1 MLVENSQKPTASRAV
16 LFGIIGGIIGSI
28 AMIGPKMISNIQ
40 LEMPYNVN
48 WIVFGIV
55 FGAEQP
61 NAFAIGLGM
70 HIVTGI
76 IIGAIFGI
84 ITGKITKLRI
94 NKISRGI
101 VFGIITGLIVFGVFF
116 IPMLQNVL
124 APNLMELMMG
134 MNPNASPDMI
144 KQKMQTKL
152 PTVIQT
158 SLGLHILFG
167 AVLGVVTSSLTQR
180 LQYQTKK

>member
-16 LFGIIGGIIGSI
+16 LFGIIGGIIGSL

-61 NAFAIGLGM
+61 NAFAIGLGL

-76 IIGAIFGI
+76 IVGAIFGI

-94 NKISRGI
+94 NKIYRGI

-134 MNPNASPDMI
+134 MNPNAPPDMI

-167 AVLGVVTSSLTQR
+167 AVLGVVASSLTLR
-180 LQYQTKK
+180 LRS

>member
-1 MLVENSQKPTASRAV
+1 MENIQKHSASKVV
-16 LFGIIGGIIGSI
+16 LFGIVGGIIGSL
-28 AMIGPKMISNIQ
+28 AMIGPKMLSNIQ

-55 FGAEQP
+55 FGADQP
-61 NAFAIGLGM
+61 NAFAVGLGI
-70 HIVTGI
+70 HVVTGI

-101 VFGIITGLIVFGVFF
+101 IFGIITGLIVFGVFF
-116 IPMLQNVL
+116 IPMLENVL
-124 APNLMELMMG
+124 APNLMKLMMS
-134 MNPNASPDMI
+134 MNPDSPMDML

-152 PTVIQT
+152 PTVIQS

-167 AVLGVVTSSLTQR
+167 VVLGSVTSLLTR
-180 LQYQTKK
+180 SKS

>member
-1 MLVENSQKPTASRAV
+1 M
-16 LFGIIGGIIGSI
+16 LFGIVGGIIGSL

-48 WIVFGIV
+48 WVVFGIV
-55 FGAEQP
+55 FGANQP
-61 NAFAIGLGM
+61 NAFAIGLGI
-70 HIVTGI
+70 HVVTGI

-101 VFGIITGLIVFGVFF
+101 VFGIITGLVVFGVFF
-116 IPMLQNVL
+116 IPMLENVL
-124 APNLMELMMG
+124 APNLLKLMMN
-134 MNPNASPDMI
+134 MNPDAPIDML

-152 PTVIQT
+152 PTVIHT
-158 SLGLHILFG
+158 S
-167 AVLGVVTSSLTQR
+167 
-180 LQYQTKK
+180 

>member
-1 MLVENSQKPTASRAV
+1 
-16 LFGIIGGIIGSI
+16 
-28 AMIGPKMISNIQ
+28 
-40 LEMPYNVN
+40 
-48 WIVFGIV
+48 
-55 FGAEQP
+55 
-61 NAFAIGLGM
+61 M

-134 MNPNASPDMI
+134 MNPNAPPDMI

>member
-1 MLVENSQKPTASRAV
+1 METTQKPPSSMAV
-16 LFGIIGGIIGSI
+16 LFGIIGGIIGSL

-55 FGAEQP
+55 FGADQP
-61 NAFAIGLGM
+61 NAFAVGLGI

-101 VFGIITGLIVFGVFF
+101 VLGIITGLIVFGIFF
-116 IPMLQNVL
+116 MPMLQNVL
-124 APNLMELMMG
+124 APNLMELMMS
-134 MNPNASPDMI
+134 MNPNATQDMI

-152 PTVIQT
+152 PTVMQT

-167 AVLGVVTSSLTQR
+167 AVLGVVASSLTSRYRIHQ
-180 LQYQTKK
+180 

>member
-16 LFGIIGGIIGSI
+16 LFGIIGGIIGSL

-55 FGAEQP
+55 FGADQP

-76 IIGAIFGI
+76 IVGAIFGI

-134 MNPNASPDMI
+134 MNPNAPPDMI

-167 AVLGVVTSSLTQR
+167 AVLGVVASSLTQR
-180 LQYQTKK
+180 LRS

>member
-16 LFGIIGGIIGSI
+16 LFGIIGGIIGSL

-61 NAFAIGLGM
+61 NAFAVGLGM

-76 IIGAIFGI
+76 IVGAIFGI

-134 MNPNASPDMI
+134 MNPNAPPDMI

-167 AVLGVVTSSLTQR
+167 AVLGVVASSLTQR
-180 LQYQTKK
+180 LRF

>member
-16 LFGIIGGIIGSI
+16 LFGIIGGIIGSL

-76 IIGAIFGI
+76 IVGAIFGI

-134 MNPNASPDMI
+134 MNPNAPPDMI

-167 AVLGVVTSSLTQR
+167 AVLGVVASSLTQR
-180 LQYQTKK
+180 LRS

>member
-16 LFGIIGGIIGSI
+16 LFGIIGGIIGSLV
-28 AMIGPKMISNIQ
+28 MIGPKMISNIQ

-76 IIGAIFGI
+76 IVGAIFGI
-84 ITGKITKLRI
+84 ITGKINKLRI

-134 MNPNASPDMI
+134 MNPNAPPDMI

-167 AVLGVVTSSLTQR
+167 AVLGVVASSLTQR
-180 LQYQTKK
+180 LRS

>member
-1 MLVENSQKPTASRAV
+1 METTQKSQSSRAIF
-16 LFGIIGGIIGSI
+16 FGIIGGIVGSL

-55 FGAEQP
+55 FGADQP
-61 NAFAIGLGM
+61 NAFAVGLGI

-94 NKISRGI
+94 NKTLLISYDS
-101 VFGIITGLIVFGVFF
+101 VY
-116 IPMLQNVL
+116 
-124 APNLMELMMG
+124 MMK
-134 MNPNASPDMI
+134 I
-144 KQKMQTKL
+144 
-152 PTVIQT
+152 
-158 SLGLHILFG
+158 F
-167 AVLGVVTSSLTQR
+167 R
-180 LQYQTKK
+180 

>member
-1 MLVENSQKPTASRAV
+1 MLVENSQKPAASRAI
-16 LFGIIGGIIGSI
+16 LFGIIGGIIGSL
-28 AMIGPKMISNIQ
+28 AMIGPKMISNMQ

-61 NAFAIGLGM
+61 NAFAVGLGM

-76 IIGAIFGI
+76 IVGAIFGI

-134 MNPNASPDMI
+134 MNPSAPPDMI
-144 KQKMQTKL
+144 KQKMQIKL

-167 AVLGVVTSSLTQR
+167 AVLGVVASSLTLR
-180 LQYQTKK
+180 LRS

>member
-1 MLVENSQKPTASRAV
+1 MENIQKPTVSKAV
-16 LFGIIGGIIGSI
+16 LFGIAGGIIGSL
-28 AMIGPKMISNIQ
+28 AMIAPKMISNIQ

-55 FGAEQP
+55 FGADQP
-61 NAFAIGLGM
+61 NAFSVGLGI
-70 HIVTGI
+70 HVVTGI

-101 VFGIITGLIVFGVFF
+101 VLGIITGLIVFGVFF
-116 IPMLQNVL
+116 MPMLENVL
-124 APNLMELMMG
+124 APNLMKLMMG
-134 MNPNASPDMI
+134 MNPDAPIDML

-167 AVLGVVTSSLTQR
+167 IVLGSVASLLTR
-180 LQYQTKK
+180 SKS

>member
-16 LFGIIGGIIGSI
+16 LFGIIGGIIGSL

-61 NAFAIGLGM
+61 NAFAVGLGM

-76 IIGAIFGI
+76 IVGAIFGI

-134 MNPNASPDMI
+134 MNPNAPPDMI

-167 AVLGVVTSSLTQR
+167 AVLGVVASSLTQR
-180 LQYQTKK
+180 LRS

>member
-1 MLVENSQKPTASRAV
+1 MENIQKPIASKAV
-16 LFGIIGGIIGSI
+16 LFGIVGGIIGSL
-28 AMIGPKMISNIQ
+28 AMIAPKMISNIQ

-55 FGAEQP
+55 FGADKT
-61 NAFAIGLGM
+61 NAFAVGLAI
-70 HIVTGI
+70 HIITGI

-94 NKISRGI
+94 NKISRGM
-101 VFGIITGLIVFGVFF
+101 VLGIITGVIVFGVFF
-116 IPMLQNVL
+116 MPMLENVL
-124 APNLMELMMG
+124 APNLMKLMMG
-134 MNPNASPDMI
+134 MNPDAPIDML

-167 AVLGVVTSSLTQR
+167 AVLGTTSSLLTLR
-180 LQYQTKK
+180 SRTK

>member
-1 MLVENSQKPTASRAV
+1 LENIQKPTVPRAV
-16 LFGIIGGIIGSI
+16 LFGIVGGIIGSLTMI
-28 AMIGPKMISNIQ
+28 APKMISNIQ

-55 FGAEQP
+55 FGADQP
-61 NAFAIGLGM
+61 NAFAVGLGI
-70 HIVTGI
+70 HVVTGI

-94 NKISRGI
+94 NKISRGVI
-101 VFGIITGLIVFGVFF
+101 FGIITGLVVFGVFF
-116 IPMLQNVL
+116 MPMLENVL
-124 APNLMELMMG
+124 APNLMKLMMG
-134 MNPNASPDMI
+134 MNPDAPIDML

-167 AVLGVVTSSLTQR
+167 IVLGTVSSVLTSRALP
-180 LQYQTKK
+180 KEK

>member
-16 LFGIIGGIIGSI
+16 LFGIIGGIIGSL

-70 HIVTGI
+70 HIVTGVI
-76 IIGAIFGI
+76 VGAIFGI

-134 MNPNASPDMI
+134 MNPNAPQDMI

-167 AVLGVVTSSLTQR
+167 AVLGVVASSLTQR
-180 LQYQTKK
+180 LRS

>member
-1 MLVENSQKPTASRAV
+1 MENTQKPTASKAI
-16 LFGIIGGIIGSI
+16 LFGIIGGIVGSL

-55 FGAEQP
+55 FGADQP
-61 NAFAIGLGM
+61 NTFAVGLGM

-76 IIGAIFGI
+76 IVGAIFGI
-84 ITGKITKLRI
+84 ITVKTTKLRI
-94 NKISRGI
+94 NKMTRGI
-101 VFGIITGLIVFGVFF
+101 GFGIATGLIVFVIFF
-116 IPMLQNVL
+116 MPMLQNVL
-124 APNLMELMMG
+124 APNLMKLMMK
-134 MNPNASPDMI
+134 MNPEAPQDMI

-167 AVLGVVTSSLTQR
+167 IVLGTVSSVLTSR
-180 LQYQTKK
+180 AINI

>member
-1 MLVENSQKPTASRAV
+1 MLVENTQKPTSSRVV
-16 LFGIIGGIIGSI
+16 LFGIIGGIIGSL

-55 FGAEQP
+55 FGAKQP
-61 NAFAIGLGM
+61 NAFAVGLGI

-94 NKISRGI
+94 NKISRG
-101 VFGIITGLIVFGVFF
+101 VVLGIIAGLIVFGVFF
-116 IPMLQNVL
+116 MPMLQNVL
-124 APNLMELMMG
+124 APNLMKLMMG
-134 MNPNASPDMI
+134 MNPDATQDMI

-167 AVLGVVTSSLTQR
+167 AVLGVVASFLTQR
-180 LQYQTKK
+180 LRS

>member
-16 LFGIIGGIIGSI
+16 LFGIIGGIIGSL
-28 AMIGPKMISNIQ
+28 AMIGPKMVSNIQ

-61 NAFAIGLGM
+61 NAFAVGLGM

-76 IIGAIFGI
+76 IVGAIFGI

-94 NKISRGI
+94 NKISRGM

-124 APNLMELMMG
+124 APNLMELMMD
-134 MNPNASPDMI
+134 MNPNAPPDMI

-167 AVLGVVTSSLTQR
+167 TVLGVVASFLTQKLR
-180 LQYQTKK
+180 S

>member
-1 MLVENSQKPTASRAV
+1 VETTQKPPASMAV
-16 LFGIIGGIIGSI
+16 LFGIIGGIVGSL

-55 FGAEQP
+55 FGADQP
-61 NAFAIGLGM
+61 NAFAIGLGI
-70 HIVTGI
+70 HIMTGVI
-76 IIGAIFGI
+76 VGAIFGI

-94 NKISRGI
+94 NKISRGAI
-101 VFGIITGLIVFGVFF
+101 LGIITGLIVFGVFF
-116 IPMLQNVL
+116 MPMLQNVL
-124 APNLMELMMG
+124 APNLMQLMMG
-134 MNPNASPDMI
+134 MNPDATQDMI

-167 AVLGVVTSSLTQR
+167 VVLGVVTSSLTSRYGISQ
-180 LQYQTKK
+180 

>member
-16 LFGIIGGIIGSI
+16 LFGIIGGIIGSL

-76 IIGAIFGI
+76 IVGAIFGI

-134 MNPNASPDMI
+134 MNPNAPPDMI
-144 KQKMQTKL
+144 MQKMQTKL

-167 AVLGVVTSSLTQR
+167 TVLGVVASSLTLR
-180 LQYQTKK
+180 LRS

>member
-1 MLVENSQKPTASRAV
+1 MLVENSQKPMASRAV
-16 LFGIIGGIIGSI
+16 LFGIIGGIIGSL

-70 HIVTGI
+70 HIITGI
-76 IIGAIFGI
+76 IIGTIFGI

-134 MNPNASPDMI
+134 MNPNAPPDMI

-167 AVLGVVTSSLTQR
+167 TVLGVVASSLTLR
-180 LQYQTKK
+180 LRS

>member
-1 MLVENSQKPTASRAV
+1 VETTQKSQSSRAIF
-16 LFGIIGGIIGSI
+16 FGIIGGIVGSL

-55 FGAEQP
+55 FGADQP
-61 NAFAIGLGM
+61 NAFAAGLGI

-101 VFGIITGLIVFGVFF
+101 VLGIIAGLIVIGVFF
-116 IPMLQNVL
+116 IPILQNVL
-124 APNLMELMMG
+124 APNMMKLMMG
-134 MNPNASPDMI
+134 MNPDATPDMI

-167 AVLGVVTSSLTQR
+167 AVLGVVASSLTSRYGISQ
-180 LQYQTKK
+180 

>member
-1 MLVENSQKPTASRAV
+1 MTQLQDISVSKSI
-16 LFGIIGGIIGSI
+16 LFGIVGGIVGSL

-55 FGAEQP
+55 FGADQP
-61 NAFAIGLGM
+61 NAFAVGLGI

-94 NKISRGI
+94 NKTLLISYDS
-101 VFGIITGLIVFGVFF
+101 VY
-116 IPMLQNVL
+116 
-124 APNLMELMMG
+124 MMK
-134 MNPNASPDMI
+134 I
-144 KQKMQTKL
+144 
-152 PTVIQT
+152 
-158 SLGLHILFG
+158 F
-167 AVLGVVTSSLTQR
+167 R
-180 LQYQTKK
+180 

>member
-16 LFGIIGGIIGSI
+16 LFGIIGGIIGSL

-55 FGAEQP
+55 FGADQP

-101 VFGIITGLIVFGVFF
+101 VLGSIAGLIVFGIFF
-116 IPMLQNVL
+116 MPMLQNVL

-134 MNPNASPDMI
+134 MNPDATQDMI

-167 AVLGVVTSSLTQR
+167 AVLGSVASFLTR
-180 LQYQTKK
+180 SKS

>member
-1 MLVENSQKPTASRAV
+1 MENIQKPTLSRAV
-16 LFGIIGGIIGSI
+16 LFGVIGGIIGSL
-28 AMIGPKMISNIQ
+28 AMIAPKIISNIQ
-40 LEMPYNVN
+40 LGMPYNVN

-55 FGAEQP
+55 FGADKT
-61 NAFAIGLGM
+61 NAFAVGLGI

-76 IIGAIFGI
+76 VIGAIFGI
-84 ITGKITKLRI
+84 ITGKITKFRI

-101 VFGIITGLIVFGVFF
+101 IFGIITGVIVFGVFF
-116 IPMLQNVL
+116 MPMLQNVL
-124 APNLMELMMG
+124 APNLMKLMVK
-134 MNPNASPDMI
+134 MNPDAPQDMI

-167 AVLGVVTSSLTQR
+167 TVLGVTSSLLTLR
-180 LQYQTKK
+180 SRGK